1 MNSKQKF
8 KGKEKITLTILR
20 WVLFFLLACA
30 AVRIGTLG
38 GSILSDVDSGLIKDI
53 DVGRFRTAL
62 NNAFPIIDTIYNS
75 GNISISFT
83 GEVNNLIKS
92 IFGFEINNPVTIL
105 NAESPYVY
113 NYYENDYQR
122 MLAQMENEKN
132 MEINDNTNTEQHE
145 KEKMGLLQDQ
155 SSIYMEQEEDKTEV
169 NPPQNNTVSGG
180 KITVHNETKEK
191 LNIDELLKQ
200 PLKIKTDKKGPQVLI
215 VHTHTTEGY
224 INSLSDLN
232 NKNAVTSSRDPRYS
246 VVRVGD
252 EIAET
257 LRKKYGIE
265 VVHNG
270 TVHDYPNYN
279 KSYTNCLSTVT
290 KILKSYPSIKVVLD
304 IHRDGLGGNGQKLR
318 AVKKIN
324 GKNAAQ
330 VMFVVGSNTTGLN
343 HPNWKENLA
352 FAVKLE
358 DRLNSIC
365 PGLAKPI
372 FISRYRYNQHVTNGA
387 LIIEIGGDGNLLSE
401 CTESA
406 KYVAQAI
413 NDVLYKK

>member
-8 KGKEKITLTILR
+8 KGKEKIIITIVR
-20 WVLFFLLACA
+20 WLLFFVLACS
-30 AVRIGTLG
+30 AVRVGILG
-38 GSILSDVDSGLIKDI
+38 GSILSSVDSDLIKNI

-83 GEVNNLIKS
+83 GEINNLIKG
-92 IFGFEINNPVTIL
+92 IFGFEVNNPVTIL

-113 NYYENDYQR
+113 SYYENDYQR
-122 MLAQMENEKN
+122 ILAQRDNERNIQKN
-132 MEINDNTNTEQHE
+132 EYTDTDQQET
-145 KEKMGLLQDQ
+145 EKMGLLQDQ
-155 SSIYMEQEEDKTEV
+155 SSIYMEQEDSTQV
-169 NPPQNNTVSGG
+169 SPPENNAVSEG

-200 PLKIKTDKKGPQVLI
+200 PLKINFDKKGPQVLI

-252 EIAET
+252 EIAEI

-270 TVHDYPNYN
+270 TVHDYPDYN

-318 AVKKIN
+318 AVKNIN

-330 VMFVVGSNTTGLN
+330 VMFVVGSNATGLN

-387 LIIEIGGDGNLLSE
+387 IIIEVGGDGNLLSE
-401 CTESA
+401 CIESA
-406 KYVAQAI
+406 KYIAQAI
-413 NDVLYKK
+413 NDVLFKK

>member
-8 KGKEKITLTILR
+8 KGKEKIIITIVR
-20 WVLFFLLACA
+20 WLLFFVLACS
-30 AVRIGTLG
+30 AVRVGILG
-38 GSILSDVDSGLIKDI
+38 GSILSSVDSDLIKNI

-83 GEVNNLIKS
+83 GEINNLIKG

-113 NYYENDYQR
+113 SYYENDYQR
-122 MLAQMENEKN
+122 ILAQRDNERNIQENEYTDTDQQ
-132 MEINDNTNTEQHE
+132 ET
-145 KEKMGLLQDQ
+145 EKMGLLQDQ
-155 SSIYMEQEEDKTEV
+155 SSIYMEQEDSTQV
-169 NPPQNNTVSGG
+169 SPPENNAVSEG

-200 PLKIKTDKKGPQVLI
+200 PLKINFDKKGPQVLI

-252 EIAET
+252 EIAEI

-265 VVHNG
+265 VIHNG

-324 GKNAAQ
+324 GKDAAQ
-330 VMFVVGSNTTGLN
+330 VMFVVGSNATGLN

-358 DRLNSIC
+358 DRLNSIS

-387 LIIEIGGDGNLLSE
+387 IIIEVGGDGNLLSE
-401 CTESA
+401 CIESA
-406 KYVAQAI
+406 KYIAQAI
-413 NDVLYKK
+413 NDVLFKK

>member
-8 KGKEKITLTILR
+8 KGKEKIIITIVR
-20 WVLFFLLACA
+20 WLLFFVLACS
-30 AVRIGTLG
+30 AVRVGILG
-38 GSILSDVDSGLIKDI
+38 GSILSSVDSDLIKNI

-83 GEVNNLIKS
+83 GEINNLIKG

-113 NYYENDYQR
+113 SYYENDYQR
-122 MLAQMENEKN
+122 ILAQRDNERNIQKN
-132 MEINDNTNTEQHE
+132 EYTDTDQQET
-145 KEKMGLLQDQ
+145 EKMGLLQDQ
-155 SSIYMEQEEDKTEV
+155 SSIYMEQEDSTQV
-169 NPPQNNTVSGG
+169 SPPENNAVSEG

-200 PLKIKTDKKGPQVLI
+200 PLKINFDKKGPQVLI

-252 EIAET
+252 EIAEI

-270 TVHDYPNYN
+270 TVHDYPDYN

-290 KILKSYPSIKVVLD
+290 KILKSYPL
-304 IHRDGLGGNGQKLR
+304 
-318 AVKKIN
+318 
-324 GKNAAQ
+324 
-330 VMFVVGSNTTGLN
+330 
-343 HPNWKENLA
+343 
-352 FAVKLE
+352 
-358 DRLNSIC
+358 
-365 PGLAKPI
+365 
-372 FISRYRYNQHVTNGA
+372 
-387 LIIEIGGDGNLLSE
+387 
-401 CTESA
+401 
-406 KYVAQAI
+406 
-413 NDVLYKK
+413 

>member
-1 MNSKQKF
+1 M
-8 KGKEKITLTILR
+8 
-20 WVLFFLLACA
+20 LACS
-30 AVRIGTLG
+30 AVRVGILG
-38 GSILSDVDSGLIKDI
+38 GSILSSVDSDLIKNI

-83 GEVNNLIKS
+83 GEINNLIKG
-92 IFGFEINNPVTIL
+92 IFGFEVNNPVTIL

-113 NYYENDYQR
+113 SYYENDYQR
-122 MLAQMENEKN
+122 ILAQRDNERNIQKN
-132 MEINDNTNTEQHE
+132 EYTDTDQQET
-145 KEKMGLLQDQ
+145 EKMGLLQDQ
-155 SSIYMEQEEDKTEV
+155 SSIYMEQEDSTQV
-169 NPPQNNTVSGG
+169 SPPENNAVSEG

-200 PLKIKTDKKGPQVLI
+200 PLKINFDKKGPQVLI

-252 EIAET
+252 EIAEI

-270 TVHDYPNYN
+270 TVHDYPDYN

-318 AVKKIN
+318 AVKNIN

-330 VMFVVGSNTTGLN
+330 VMFVVGSNATGLN

-358 DRLNSIC
+358 DRLNSIS

-387 LIIEIGGDGNLLSE
+387 IIIEVGGDGNLLSE
-401 CTESA
+401 CIESA
-406 KYVAQAI
+406 KYIAQAI
-413 NDVLYKK
+413 NDVLFKK

>member
-8 KGKEKITLTILR
+8 KGKEKIIITIVR
-20 WVLFFLLACA
+20 WLLFFVLACS
-30 AVRIGTLG
+30 AVRVGILG
-38 GSILSDVDSGLIKDI
+38 GSILSSVDSDLIKNI

-83 GEVNNLIKS
+83 GEINNLIKG
-92 IFGFEINNPVTIL
+92 IFGFEVNNPVTIL

-113 NYYENDYQR
+113 SYYENDYQR
-122 MLAQMENEKN
+122 ILAQRDNERNIQKN
-132 MEINDNTNTEQHE
+132 EYTDTDQQET
-145 KEKMGLLQDQ
+145 EKMGLLQDQ
-155 SSIYMEQEEDKTEV
+155 SSIYMEQEDSTQV
-169 NPPQNNTVSGG
+169 SPPENNAVSEG

-200 PLKIKTDKKGPQVLI
+200 PLKINFDKKGPQVLI

-252 EIAET
+252 EIAEI

-270 TVHDYPNYN
+270 TVHDYPDYN

-324 GKNAAQ
+324 GKDAAQ
-330 VMFVVGSNTTGLN
+330 VMFVVGSNATGLN

-358 DRLNSIC
+358 DRLNSIS

-387 LIIEIGGDGNLLSE
+387 IIIEVGGDGNLLSE
-401 CTESA
+401 CIESA
-406 KYVAQAI
+406 KYIAQAI
-413 NDVLYKK
+413 NDVLFKK